1 MSTDTG
7 AVERVFREE
16 YGRLIA
22 ALVRRFGDIDIAEE
36 AAGEALVT
44 ALEKWPED
52 GVPANPGGWL
62 TVTAGNRA
70 IDRIRREKLRDAK
83 YQAALMITDETPH
96 EPTGVVEDDR
106 LRLLFTCCH
115 PALAPEAR
123 VALTLRLL
131 GGLTVPEIAQAFL
144 VQETTMGQRITRAK
158 KKIAA
163 ANVPYRIPEPED
175 LPERLS
181 GVLTVLYLVFN
192 EGYLASGDAAPIRA
206 ELTAEAIRLTRI
218 LRGLMPDEPEV
229 TGLLALMLLTE
240 ARRESRMRDGTL
252 VTLDQ
257 QDRHGWDRGLIDEG
271 HGLVRECLALDRPG
285 RYQVL
290 AAINAVHTDAPSV
303 ADTDWAQIVA
313 LYDQLVALDPNPVV
327 ALNRAVAV
335 AELDGPD
342 VALALVDHL
351 PLTGYHAWHVAR
363 ADLLRRTGRTQEARD
378 EYDAAI
384 TATHNTAERAYL
396 TRKRNELVL

>member
-44 ALEKWPED
+44 ALEKWPQD

-83 YQAALMITDETPH
+83 HQAALMITDETPH